1 MSFSCKKHCLG
12 YADSRIDGIKFGEEC
27 GIFGGV
33 SFEHNIAPF
42 VQQGLFML
50 QHRGQESAG
59 ICCGDKDLTVVK
71 NKGLVMEVLTD
82 KVIHNL
88 KGKTGIGHV
97 RYSTQGGSDALH
109 AQPHVITYLSE
120 KVAVA
125 HNGNVDAAV
134 KMKKHLEKQGEV
146 FLTTSDTEMIL
157 KKVVRELCI
166 PPSEWTFEEIGKV
179 LTKSF
184 LGGAWSILFCIPGKV
199 FAYRDPIGYRPLAL
213 CEAEEGI
220 FVSSEDTSFQLL
232 NKKKVIHIN
241 PGEGVI
247 ISKDGYEIRRFA
259 PERPSKMC
267 VFEHIY
273 FARPD
278 SNIFGKNVYM
288 SRVELGKK
296 CAIEHPID
304 ADIIVPVMDSGF
316 APALG
321 FSQQSGIPLQ
331 MGLMRN
337 RWVGRTF
344 ILPEQQMRR
353 NSVIRKLTPMREV
366 IEGKKVVVID
376 DSIVRGTTSREL
388 VRMLRSAGAKE
399 VHFRSASPKLV
410 NTCQWGVDIP
420 SKKELVAN
428 VYKNT
433 EGVRNF
439 IEADT
444 LAYLSLAGIKEIFGW
459 ESWCYS
465 CLTHSEADKEENIN
479 RSEYCGMLPT
489 ACNNG

>member
-1 MSFSCKKHCLG
+1 MMYSCKDNCCG
-12 YADSRIDGIKFGEEC
+12 YADSRIDGIKFSEEC

-33 SFEHNIAPF
+33 SPEYNVAPF
-42 VQQGLFML
+42 IQQGLFML

-59 ICCGDKDLTVVK
+59 LCCGDKDLFIYK
-71 NKGLVMEVLTD
+71 NKGLVMEVLSD
-82 KVIHNL
+82 RVIKNI
-88 KGKTGIGHV
+88 KGKAGIGHV

-109 AQPHVITYLSE
+109 AQPHVITYLGE

-157 KKVVRELCI
+157 KKIVRELCKV
-166 PPSEWTFEEIGKV
+166 PSEWQFEEIGEV

-184 LGGAWSILFCIPGKV
+184 LGGAWSILFCVPGKV
-199 FAYRDPIGYRPLAL
+199 FAYRDPLGFRPLVL
-213 CEAEEGI
+213 CEAEEGV

-232 NKKKVIHIN
+232 NKRKVIQIN

-247 ISKDGYEIRRFA
+247 ITKNGYEIRRFA
-259 PERPSKMC
+259 PEMPSKMC

-296 CAIEHPID
+296 CAIENPVE
-304 ADIIVPVMDSGF
+304 ADIVVPVMDSGF

-321 FSQQSGIPLQ
+321 YSQQSGIPFQ

-344 ILPEQQMRR
+344 ILPEQQLRR

-366 IEGKKVVVID
+366 LEGKRVVVMD
-376 DSIVRGTTSREL
+376 DSIVRGTTSREI
-388 VRMLRSAGAKE
+388 VRMIRSCGAKE
-399 VHFRSASPKLV
+399 IHFRSASPKLV

-420 SKKELVAN
+420 SKKELIAN
-428 VYKNT
+428 LHKDT
-433 EGVRNF
+433 DSIKSF
-439 IEADT
+439 IEADS
-444 LAYLSLAGIKEIFGW
+444 LAYLSLEGIKEIFGR
-459 ESWCYS
+459 EGWCYS
-465 CLTHSEADKEENIN
+465 CLSASTGSSFEAMERN
-479 RSEYCGMLPT
+479 EYCGIVPA
-489 ACNNG
+489 ACVNN